1 MNVECTWFIPD
12 SYVDETEGYT
22 TISDGSEDFCIFII
36 MSFDFYNDAAKNKL
50 VNELTDGIDESI
62 LNAECE
68 IFEGT
73 NYYLTIEFDQE
84 ESAYACL
91 GYKVGDCSVLKFAA
105 TALSP
110 LGLYK
115 LKKAIK
121 GIKEKDQL
129 YN

>member
-1 MNVECTWFIPD
+1 M
-12 SYVDETEGYT
+12 
-22 TISDGSEDFCIFII
+22 
-36 MSFDFYNDAAKNKL
+36 